1 MPFQIVRNDI
11 TKVKADVIVNTA
23 NPEPLIGDG
32 TDHAV
37 YEAAGAAE
45 LLEARSKIGRIEP
58 GQVAWTR
65 AYGLDAKY
73 IIHAVGPVWCGGDQQ
88 EETVLRE
95 CYAHALALADQLG
108 CESIAFPLISSGTY
122 GFPRERAMSVALE
135 EVGKFL
141 LNHDLMVILVVFDRE
156 SFGVSSSFF
165 HDIEEF
171 IDCLNNDVY
180 KYLLLK

>member
-73 IIHAVGPVWCGGDQQ
+73 IFMRWGLYGAA
-88 EETVLRE
+88 ETNRRKPCCASAMLMRLPLPTS
-95 CYAHALALADQLG
+95 LAAKA
-108 CESIAFPLISSGTY
+108 SHS
-122 GFPRERAMSVALE
+122 
-135 EVGKFL
+135 
-141 LNHDLMVILVVFDRE
+141 H
-156 SFGVSSSFF
+156 
-165 HDIEEF
+165 
-171 IDCLNNDVY
+171 
-180 KYLLLK
+180 